1 MASLMPFVFIQ
12 VEQAPVNCWGS
23 SLTLDSS
30 CTAHI
35 SYVADGKLKY
45 SKQKPN
51 PQQLDTVLIDE
62 GISNYGKTSIETD
75 FHQTP
80 AIGYL
85 HDGEQLLKYA
95 FLNLQGDWEI
105 EKVDELP
112 VGGYGYCSLAF
123 DQENFPYIAVT
134 QTRTVNGSIQGELTL
149 YRRSRVKW
157 KREVT
162 VDSAVGKRFLYCNLE
177 FDKNNHA
184 CISYAMED
192 IRSSAIKYADYRKPD
207 LLVQPVASFTNGFA
221 CSPSLALYNNKSYP
235 AIAYLYQTTGSSAC
249 NVFFSYPR
257 ISTWHHV
264 LIDSITNPAALVCS
278 LALDGSH
285 PAIVYA
291 KPPVATGEVRHV
303 AAVSGSNWARTTLF
317 SRPNLRNVN
326 TYVIESKHGT
336 QALTYSIEASNSE
349 SSLWLAYKK

>member
-1 MASLMPFVFIQ
+1 MPFVFIQ

-23 SLTLDSS
+23 SLALDSS
-30 CTAHI
+30 GIAHI

-45 SKQKPN
+45 SKQKAN
-51 PQQLDTVLIDE
+51 PQQLDTVLIDDCI
-62 GISNYGKTSIETD
+62 GNYGRTAIETD

-95 FLNLQGDWEI
+95 FLNPQGEWEI
-105 EKVDELP
+105 EEVDKLP
-112 VGGYGYCSLAF
+112 VGMYSYCSLAF

-134 QTRTVNGSIQGELTL
+134 QTRTVNSSVQGELTL

-157 KREVT
+157 KREIT

-184 CISYAMED
+184 CISYLMKD
-192 IRSSAIKYADYRKPD
+192 DNSSAIKLAEYRKSD
-207 LLVQPVASFTNGFA
+207 LHVQSVASFANGFA
-221 CSPSLALYNNKSYP
+221 YSPSLALYNNKSYP
-235 AIAYLYQTTGSSAC
+235 SIAYLYQTTGSSAC
-249 NVFFSYPR
+249 NVFFSYPT

-264 LIDSITNPAALVCS
+264 LIDSVTNPAAFVCS
-278 LALDGSH
+278 LALDELH
-285 PAIVYA
+285 PVIVYS

-326 TYVIESKHGT
+326 TYAIDSKHGT
-336 QALTYSIEASNSE
+336 QALTYSTEPSNSA
-349 SSLWLAYKK
+349 SSLWLAYKR

>member
-1 MASLMPFVFIQ
+1 MPFVFIQ

-23 SLTLDSS
+23 SLALDRS

-51 PQQLDTVLIDE
+51 PQQLETVLIED
-62 GISNYGKTSIETD
+62 GISNYGRTAIETD

-95 FLNLQGDWEI
+95 FLNPVGDWEI
-105 EKVDELP
+105 EKVDKLP
-112 VGGYGYCSLAF
+112 VGMYSYCSLAF

-134 QTRTVNGSIQGELTL
+134 QSQIVNGSINGELTL
-149 YRRSRVKW
+149 YRRNRSKW
-157 KREVT
+157 KKEVT
-162 VDSAVGKRFLYCNLE
+162 VDSEVGKRFLHCNLE

-184 CISYAMED
+184 CISYVMED
-192 IRSSAIKYADYRKPD
+192 DNSSAIKFSEYKKPD
-207 LLVQPVASFTNGFA
+207 LHVQSVASFANGFA
-221 CSPSLALYNNKSYP
+221 YSPSLALYSNNSYP
-235 AIAYLYQTTGSSAC
+235 AIAYLYQTTGSSVC
-249 NVFFSYPR
+249 NVFFSYPT

-264 LIDSITNPAALVCS
+264 LIDSITSPAALACS

-291 KPPVATGEVRHV
+291 KPPVAAGEVMYV
-303 AAVSGSNWARTTLF
+303 AGVSGSNWAKTTLL

-326 TYVIESKHGT
+326 TYAINAKHGT
-336 QALTYSIEASNSE
+336 QALTYSTEPSNNA